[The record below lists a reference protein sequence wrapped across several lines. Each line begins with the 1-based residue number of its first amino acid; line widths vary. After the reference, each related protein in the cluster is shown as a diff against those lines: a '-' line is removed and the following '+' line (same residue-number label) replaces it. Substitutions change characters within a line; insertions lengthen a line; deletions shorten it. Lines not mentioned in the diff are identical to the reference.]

1 MHQRDEL
8 DTIGRR
14 IGQREVS
21 AGQGHKLR
29 VPDLIKLAIGK
40 PQLEGFEGLSPQPFP
55 NCVRV
60 HRLCLSKW
68 WLSRLHYSTLAA
80 DSQPSPEDRLDM
92 QQDVVDHL
100 VYIALVL
107 VEGLRMAKAKVI
119 NIEVEVRLLT
129 DSSFAE
135 REEGIPSLYE
145 RLKDVAGKAEG
156 LPPDLAANHD
166 HYLHGR
172 ARQ

>member
-1 MHQRDEL
+1 
-8 DTIGRR
+8 
-14 IGQREVS
+14 
-21 AGQGHKLR
+21 
-29 VPDLIKLAIGK
+29 
-40 PQLEGFEGLSPQPFP
+40 
-55 NCVRV
+55 
-60 HRLCLSKW
+60 
-68 WLSRLHYSTLAA
+68 
-80 DSQPSPEDRLDM
+80 M